1 MKGMNMSLRDE
12 LKAINPQHFEK
23 VARRLTK
30 EHNYSVHD
38 LTTKCAARRQNY
50 PLYDFICMMIENNG
64 KPLSEETMLHVV
76 GVEHMLRTLIAIG
89 EE

>member
-1 MKGMNMSLRDE
+1 MKGMNMSLSDE

-38 LTTKCAARRQNY
+38 LTTKC
-50 PLYDFICMMIENNG
+50 
-64 KPLSEETMLHVV
+64 
-76 GVEHMLRTLIAIG
+76 
-89 EE
+89 